1 MWPLSALSAP
11 PTPSH
16 RDRADG
22 YTRGVRADSSRLRAI
37 GKRPVLVGCLV
48 WNSPRTAGLRPQ
60 CDAFCQPGPGAGDF
74 WALIV
79 GLAVATRYCKPSI
92 QLSPIGGK
100 GDCLLSLRERIEV
113 RDSGSRLRDNEVA
126 VKAHARS
133 ALCRNQRPLAA
144 LPAPPAPPHRVRAA
158 VRPTKPAAPCGSGF
172 NPTVLTFIAVL
183 CRAAVRPTK
192 PALSVGRVLTR
203 RF

>member
-1 MWPLSALSAP
+1 V
-11 PTPSH
+11 
-16 RDRADG
+16 RDSG
-22 YTRGVRADSSRLRAI
+22 SRLRDNEVAV
-37 GKRPVLVGCLV
+37 KAHARSALCRNQRP
-48 WNSPRTAGLRPQ
+48 PA
-60 CDAFCQPGPGAGDF
+60 
-74 WALIV
+74 ALPAPPAPPHRV
-79 GLAVATRYCKPSI
+79 RAAVATRYCKPSI